1 MESVAVYYY
10 CTTARKHMQETGKTT
25 RRILKRGQLMDKNVG
40 YVLAVRMKP
49 EGIFQSS
56 SDSQRPFA
64 LLLIGRY
71 HYPAKIATS
80 FHVQYCSCCMHREM
94 SWARV
99 THATLTLQRPDWCGF
114 TVPMDY
120 CGKESWVAG
129 LACAF
134 HTASILSLKSFGN
147 DDGYRGGDL
156 VLY

>member
-1 MESVAVYYY
+1 MVRKSASPADFCTTPPTGNSFFEVRLCNPLFDAFLEKAMESVAVYYY

-80 FHVQYCSCCMHREM
+80 FMYST
-94 SWARV
+94 A
-99 THATLTLQRPDWCGF
+99 HA
-114 TVPMDY
+114 
-120 CGKESWVAG
+120 
-129 LACAF
+129 ACIVKCPG
-134 HTASILSLKSFGN
+134 HG
-147 DDGYRGGDL
+147 
-156 VLY
+156 